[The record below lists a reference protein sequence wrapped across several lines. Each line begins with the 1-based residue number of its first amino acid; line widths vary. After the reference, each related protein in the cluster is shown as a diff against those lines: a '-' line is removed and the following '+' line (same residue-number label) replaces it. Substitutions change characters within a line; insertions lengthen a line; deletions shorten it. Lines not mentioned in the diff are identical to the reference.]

1 MRNLNYHCKWRMELA
16 KRICEKIRS
25 VEGTKGIRAIIVG
38 GSVARGY
45 ADEYSDIEI
54 PIFWE
59 ELPNENLRKLIIKEL
74 NAEFFYPYNHE
85 AREDNIIIN
94 DFRIDLWHITLE
106 QEEEVIKSVIKDF
119 EIDFGS
125 SNAIDTI
132 RTCIPMFGEEII
144 SSWKAKAKEYPRQ
157 IAINNISKALQSID
171 GRQAELY
178 LQRENS
184 TLLFEHI
191 ANLQKSIFIILLA
204 LNKEYFPTFKWMYK
218 SLQSFKIKPD
228 NVEQRFRDVF
238 KYPIKEAF
246 ENILTIM
253 FDTLDMINKMYPEI
267 NTNIV
272 LSKLKSA
279 RIPHV
284 HPIDIQL

>member
-1 MRNLNYHCKWRMELA
+1 MGNLNYHCKWRLELA
-16 KRICEKIRS
+16 KKICEKIRG

-59 ELPNENLRKLIIKEL
+59 ELPNEKLRKLIVKEL

-85 AREDNIIIN
+85 AREDNIIVN
-94 DFRIDLWHITLE
+94 ELRIDLWHITLE
-106 QEEEVIKSVIKDF
+106 QEEQVIKSVIEDF

-132 RTCIPMFGEEII
+132 RTCIPIFGEEII
-144 SSWKAKAKEYPRQ
+144 SSWKTKAKEYPKQ
-157 IAINNISKALQSID
+157 IAISSINKALQSID
-171 GRQAELY
+171 STQVEL
-178 LQRENS
+178 LIQRENS

-191 ANLQKSIFIILLA
+191 ANLQKNIFIILLA

-218 SLQSFKIKPD
+218 SLEGFKIKPD

-238 KYPIKEAF
+238 NYSIKEAYENTLAILF
-246 ENILTIM
+246 ETI
-253 FDTLDMINKMYPEI
+253 DMINNIYPEV

-279 RIPHV
+279 RIPHLQ
-284 HPIDIQL
+284 PIDI

>member
-1 MRNLNYHCKWRMELA
+1 MGNLNYHCKWRLELA
-16 KRICEKIRS
+16 KKICERIRS
-25 VEGTKGIRAIIVG
+25 VEGTKGIRALIVG

-59 ELPNENLRKLIIKEL
+59 ELPNENLRKLIVKEL

-85 AREDNIIIN
+85 AREDNIIVN
-94 DFRIDLWHITLE
+94 ELRIDLWHITLE
-106 QEEEVIKSVIKDF
+106 QEEQVIKSVIEDF

-132 RTCIPMFGEEII
+132 RTCIPIFGEEII
-144 SSWKAKAKEYPRQ
+144 SSWKAKAKEYPKQ
-157 IAINNISKALQSID
+157 IAISSINRALESID
-171 GRQAELY
+171 CTQVEL
-178 LQRENS
+178 LIQRENS
-184 TLLFEHI
+184 TLVFEHI
-191 ANLQKSIFIILLA
+191 ANVQKNIFIILLA

-218 SLQSFKIKPD
+218 SLEGFKIKPD

-238 KYPIKEAF
+238 NYSIKEAF
-246 ENILTIM
+246 ENTLAIM
-253 FDTLDMINKMYPEI
+253 FETLYMINNIYSEV
-267 NTNIV
+267 NTNTV

-284 HPIDIQL
+284 LPRDI

>member
-1 MRNLNYHCKWRMELA
+1 MSDLNYHCKWRLELA
-16 KRICEKIRS
+16 KRICEKIKI
-25 VEGTKGIRAIIVG
+25 VEGTKGIKGIKAIIVG

-54 PIFWE
+54 PIFWD
-59 ELPNENLRKLIIKEL
+59 ELPNENIRKLIIKEL
-74 NAEFFYPYNHE
+74 NAECFYPYNHE
-85 AREDNIIIN
+85 AREDNIIVN
-94 DFRIDLWHITLE
+94 GFRIDLWHITLE

-144 SSWKAKAKEYPRQ
+144 NSWKAKVKEYPRQ
-157 IAINNISKALQSID
+157 IAIENINKALQSID
-171 GRQAELY
+171 STQVELY

-191 ANLQKSIFIILLA
+191 ANLQKSIFLILLA
-204 LNKEYFPTFKWMYK
+204 LNNEYFPTFKWMYK
-218 SLQSFKIKPD
+218 SLESFKIKPD
-228 NVEQRFRDVF
+228 NIEQRFRYVF
-238 KYPIKEAF
+238 NYPPKEAF
-246 ENILTIM
+246 EKTLVIM
-253 FDTLDMINKMYPEI
+253 FETFDMINKIYPEI

-272 LSKLKSA
+272 LSKLKSD

-284 HPIDIQL
+284 HPF